1 MVKGILILHANQVG
15 NVYPQELREIL
26 SHRVSFIA
34 PPQTAQEIED
44 NPSLLNEVEV
54 IFSSWGMVK
63 LDEHILAHAPKLK
76 AVFYGA
82 GSIRYFTTPA
92 MWQRGIR
99 VSSAYHV
106 NGEYVANFTL
116 AQILLSLK
124 GYWSFTRQYREHRQ
138 TWQRFP
144 VAGMYHST
152 VGIISLGAIGVQV
165 ARLLQPFDI
174 NVIAYDPFWHQ
185 DHADRFGTTLVP
197 LDTLFATAD
206 VVSLHTPW
214 LPETEGMIT
223 GSHIRKMKP
232 HAVFINTARGA
243 VVRENELIA
252 VLMERPDLTA
262 LLDVTY
268 PEPPAAD
275 SPLFDLPNVILSPHI
290 AGAMDCEIQKMGQLM
305 VEEFLRWQ
313 NGDPM
318 QYEITEVSASKLA

>member
-1 MVKGILILHANQVG
+1 
-15 NVYPQELREIL
+15 
-26 SHRVSFIA
+26 
-34 PPQTAQEIED
+34 
-44 NPSLLNEVEV
+44 
-54 IFSSWGMVK
+54 
-63 LDEHILAHAPKLK
+63 
-76 AVFYGA
+76 
-82 GSIRYFTTPA
+82 
-92 MWQRGIR
+92 
-99 VSSAYHV
+99 
-106 NGEYVANFTL
+106 
-116 AQILLSLK
+116 
-124 GYWSFTRQYREHRQ
+124 
-138 TWQRFP
+138 
-144 VAGMYHST
+144 MYHST

-174 NVIAYDPFWHQ
+174 KVIAYDPFWHQ

-223 GSHIRKMKP
+223 GSHMRKMKP

-290 AGAMDCEIQKMGQLM
+290 AGAMNGEIQKMGQLM
-305 VEEFLRWQ
+305 ADEFLRWQ
-313 NGDPM
+313 NGKPM
-318 QYEITEVSASKLA
+318 QYEITEDSASKLA